1 MCESKIWKIIIF
13 HNLLRNKWNFLYDI
27 NRSYLVQDPW
37 VKGHNEDIEND
48 PKENRY
54 GTLNTKSTSDKE
66 YSHKRYS
73 VKKRQVSFVFS
84 HRILWLWNLLIK
96 AETCLISLNQY
107 NNWPRHLP
115 SVHVN
120 RFFFTYQCIVNIRY
134 TGVKDVISNGY
145 QTMMRWMFTYNTI
158 PKQAIWNK
166 MNHFQYI
173 FMQNS
178 ITENSK
184 LPYST
189 VSTFIS

>member
-96 AETCLISLNQY
+96 PETCLISLNQY

-120 RFFFTYQCIVNIRY
+120 RFFLHISASSISDTQGWKTWFPMGIRRWCDGCLHIIQYRNKRFGTKWITFNIFSCKIRLLKIANYPIVR
-134 TGVKDVISNGY
+134 
-145 QTMMRWMFTYNTI
+145 
-158 PKQAIWNK
+158 
-166 MNHFQYI
+166 
-173 FMQNS
+173 
-178 ITENSK
+178 
-184 LPYST
+184 
-189 VSTFIS
+189 

>member
-27 NRSYLVQDPW
+27 SRSYLVQDPW

-120 RFFFTYQCIVNIRY
+120 RFFYISVHRQYQIHRGERRDFQWVSDDDAM
-134 TGVKDVISNGY
+134 DV
-145 QTMMRWMFTYNTI
+145 
-158 PKQAIWNK
+158 
-166 MNHFQYI
+166 YI
-173 FMQNS
+173 
-178 ITENSK
+178 
-184 LPYST
+184 
-189 VSTFIS
+189 